1 MKQGFEAPAS
11 AFYNVST
18 GSHILEI
25 WSKLSLPQMNAKYY
39 VFHELTHILDA
50 EVYSQKDK
58 VKHMSNKGFTE
69 YHAAQIDLLKL
80 LGAQNIKL
88 PISFD
93 MDKTVNTI
101 SGAQTVRS
109 YVDGARTL
117 ALELIQRD
125 DFPANIETLA
135 TTLGVIF
142 NYYGRRSICK
152 MYAKDYED
160 NADMS
165 VISAFL
171 GENGN
176 NTITALNS
184 YMLGW
189 LEPERVAFI
198 DAFYYRMVL
207 FLVQKYKLS

>member
-1 MKQGFEAPAS
+1 
-11 AFYNVST
+11 
-18 GSHILEI
+18 
-25 WSKLSLPQMNAKYY
+25 
-39 VFHELTHILDA
+39 
-50 EVYSQKDK
+50 
-58 VKHMSNKGFTE
+58 MSNKGFTE

-176 NTITALNS
+176 NTINALNS

-207 FLVQKYKLS
+207 FLVQKYKLT